1 MEQPL
6 LKLCIVSP
14 SWRPMSFKC
23 KVKRFATAEPTNG
36 LCETSPL
43 GLRARNKKPSLSST
57 FIRSQSFTYVSRFAT
72 GHMVGL
78 SRRLT
83 MNALEFPPRSVL
95 PNVWL
100 KIKPSWLGNRP
111 TSLVNVLPRSVAL
124 SAEKNSRQK
133 KARSRAAV
141 YLWVGVA
148 P

>member
-6 LKLCIVSP
+6 LKLCILSP

-43 GLRARNKKPSLSST
+43 GLSARNKKPSLSST
-57 FIRSQSFTYVSRFAT
+57 FIKSQSVTYVSRFAT

-78 SRRLT
+78 SHRLT

-100 KIKPSWLGNRP
+100 KIKPSRLGNRP
-111 TSLVNVLPRSVAL
+111 TYLVDALPRSVAL

-141 YLWVGVA
+141 YL
-148 P
+148 